1 MCIYVCVC
9 VCVYIYVCVCVCV
22 CVYVTSFFIH
32 LSVDGHLCC
41 FHVLTIV
48 NGAAVNIGVH
58 VSFHIVVVSGFMGM
72 EFLLKTAL
80 SGQAAEFFVFT
91 DR

>member
-1 MCIYVCVC
+1 MLY
-9 VCVYIYVCVCVCV
+9 
-22 CVYVTSFFIH
+22 THKHTPHLFIH
-32 LSVDGHLCC
+32 SSMDRHYLDC
-41 FHVLTIV
+41 FHVLAIV

-58 VSFHIVVVSGFMGM
+58 VSFQIVVVSGFMGM

-91 DR
+91 D

>member
-1 MCIYVCVC
+1 MLSIYIHTHTHTPHLF
-9 VCVYIYVCVCVCV
+9 IYSSTDKHYLDCF
-22 CVYVTSFFIH
+22 YV
-32 LSVDGHLCC
+32 LA
-41 FHVLTIV
+41 IV

-58 VSFHIVVVSGFMGM
+58 VSFQIVVVSGFMGM

-91 DR
+91 DW

>member
-1 MCIYVCVC
+1 MCVYIYVCVC
-9 VCVYIYVCVCVCV
+9 VCVYICVCV

-58 VSFHIVVVSGFMGM
+58 VSFRIMFCTRYMPKSGIAGAYGSSIFN
-72 EFLLKTAL
+72 F
-80 SGQAAEFFVFT
+80 
-91 DR
+91 

>member
-1 MCIYVCVC
+1 MLY
-9 VCVYIYVCVCVCV
+9 
-22 CVYVTSFFIH
+22 THTHTPHLFIH
-32 LSVDGHLCC
+32 SSMDGHYLDC
-41 FHVLTIV
+41 FHVLAIV

-58 VSFHIVVVSGFMGM
+58 VSGFMGM

-91 DR
+91 D